1 MKLKRVSF
9 FVSIF
14 ALVFLS
20 ACGLP
25 KVSTVKDYN
34 DKYTPSVAD
43 WRLYVFNIGKEAVG
57 PQIQS
62 FDSAFSCYVEN
73 LHLKKSKEIDPCIQS
88 FSKIVDL
95 SLENQII
102 LLDIATRYD
111 STISPTVLE
120 KPLKTKL
127 YTFSNIPYITLM
139 IGGKEY
145 SFIIDTGCQFS
156 IISNLSDIIASA
168 KDSKISELV
177 LNNGQDDKLEANTIL
192 TVELE
197 NDGTKFLNE
206 FIAVPEDNLSFKSYL
221 VFGKKVDG
229 IIGWNLL
236 KNYRFL
242 IDYKNE
248 KFVMENS
255 SKINRRYDLFY
266 FTHPFVINSLDTNAI
281 EYYFVDT
288 GASLSKFYTTEELKN
303 IEKSEKQTISGTVEE
318 NYELR
323 ENVKIRIKDYIFTY
337 KKANFYFKE
346 SESEKNNMI
355 GSDAFIN
362 GSLLIDY
369 PNGIFEYTE

>member
-1 MKLKRVSF
+1 MKQSRVNLS
-9 FVSIF
+9 VLIL
-14 ALVFLS
+14 ALVFLT

-25 KVSTVKDYN
+25 KVSTEKDYN
-34 DKYTPSVAD
+34 DVYKPSVAD
-43 WRLYVFNIGKEAVG
+43 WRMYVFNIGKGAVG

-62 FDSAFSCYVEN
+62 FDSAFNCYVEN

-95 SLENQII
+95 SLENQIV

-127 YTFSNIPYITLM
+127 STFSNIPYITLK

-156 IISNLSDIIASA
+156 IISNLSDIIAAA
-168 KDSKISELV
+168 KDSKITELI

-192 TVELE
+192 TLE
-197 NDGTKFLNE
+197 MEKDGTKFMNE

-236 KNYRFL
+236 KNYKIL

-248 KFVMENS
+248 EFIMENS
-255 SKINRRYDLFY
+255 QKIQRRYDLFY
-266 FTHPFVINSLDTNAI
+266 FTHPFIINSLDTNAI

-288 GASLSKFYTTEELKN
+288 GSSLSKFYTTDELKN
-303 IEKSEKQTISGTVEE
+303 IEKSERQTISGTIEDQ
-318 NYELR
+318 YEVR
-323 ENVKIRIKDYIFTY
+323 ENVRIKIKEYIFSY
-337 KKANFYFKE
+337 KKANFYNTQ
-346 SESEKNNMI
+346 SETEQNNMI
-355 GSDAFIN
+355 GSDAFVN

-369 PNGIFEYTE
+369 PNGIFEYRE